1 MTIHPNCA
9 GLNSLVNLESIL
21 GFLSKTSFLT
31 PCIAFNIA
39 VLLCLILLVAMKIAK
54 EPVMTLKH
62 QSTIMEIIRMKT
74 DN

>member
-39 VLLCLILLVAMKIAK
+39 VL
-54 EPVMTLKH
+54 
-62 QSTIMEIIRMKT
+62 
-74 DN
+74 